1 MADLVELFAP
11 PPYNAISASRKFIH
25 EDFKQI
31 PGLNADIT
39 VAYNPNFE
47 TLGTSGVSADH
58 TFNANGGF
66 NLASHGGATDSAILL
81 PHLDAKQ
88 TVFATSGLFL
98 PSNTPMFGWKFKTA
112 AALTNTTIWCG
123 LKLTN
128 TPTIATDND
137 QILIKY
143 INGTDTNW
151 QSTYSIGGTDVTA
164 DTGVAVAA
172 ATIYNV
178 WVVIGQG
185 GTGIGTIWI
194 NGTKVLTTTALTSSA
209 ALIPYLGVLSA
220 VDATAKSVVVY
231 DVWASIPN

>member
-1 MADLVELFAP
+1 MAELVDQYAP
-11 PPYNAISASRKFIH
+11 PPYNAIDASRKFIR
-25 EDFKQI
+25 EDFRQI

-39 VAYNPNFE
+39 VAYNLNFE

-88 TVFATSGLFL
+88 TVWSTSGLFL
-98 PSNTPMFGWKFKTA
+98 PSNTPKIGWKFKTDS
-112 AALTNTTIWCG
+112 ALTNTTIWCG

-151 QSTYSIGGTDVTA
+151 QSTYSIAGTDVTA
-164 DTGVAVAA
+164 DTGIAVAA
-172 ATIYNV
+172 STVYNI
-178 WVVIGQG
+178 WIEIGTG
-185 GTGIGTIWI
+185 GTGIGTLWI
-194 NGTKVLTTTALTSSA
+194 NKTKVLTTTALTASA

-220 VDATAKSVVVY
+220 TDATAKKVIVY
-231 DVWASIPN
+231 EMWTSIPN